1 MENDEIPNPT
11 KSINS
16 AFNSVTLINGI
27 IDGSKLPTEKIE
39 VKKTTVERN
48 YKHLEV
54 MKSKDWFMSA
64 LTETQLTEINDTI
77 QSGKTTISK
86 RILWDK
92 PGVFHIDG
100 DDLRDLFENKD
111 YSETG
116 RRKNVELAQQ
126 IAQYLHKKGQDVV
139 VSLVSPY
146 KDQRDKF
153 KEKIGNNL
161 IEVFVHTTEIRGR
174 ENYFVSDYQQPVE
187 NYFDLDTTNETVE
200 ESVKKLLEYAS
211 AIK

>member
-1 MENDEIPNPT
+1 M
-11 KSINS
+11 
-16 AFNSVTLINGI
+16 I
-27 IDGSKLPTEKIE
+27 I
-39 VKKTTVERN
+39 
-48 YKHLEV
+48 
-54 MKSKDWFMSA
+54 W
-64 LTETQLTEINDTI
+64 LTGQPG
-77 QSGKTTISK
+77 SGKTTICK

-200 ESVKKLLEYAS
+200 ESVKKLLEYAKNS
-211 AIK
+211 R